1 MPETSSADLVSV
13 ETIELDHAVAYL
25 KHVAS
30 LAHCYHG
37 LLTRLDTV
45 LGDGDHGDNFV
56 AGFDAVQALLH
67 EASRESM
74 GEFLSS
80 VGRILASS
88 LGGASGSLYGSAFMA
103 AGLAV
108 GDGPVINGA
117 DLGRILDAGAS
128 AIARR
133 GHCEVGDKTMYD
145 TLRPAADAFV
155 NSIGQGTSTV
165 EAARTAVL
173 AGRAGMASTRRMI
186 ARRGLALRLGPRS
199 VGHVDPGAVSA
210 FLLLAA
216 LMPPGTRTGLRRLPP
231 AIGSDPS
238 QTTGGGPAAGGRPQA
253 RGGPPAGGGP
263 TGGGRPPGGGGPT
276 NGGGR

>member
-1 MPETSSADLVSV
+1 MPEASSVDLVTV
-13 ETIELDHAVAYL
+13 ETIDLYDAVAYL
-25 KHVAS
+25 RHVAS

-45 LGDGDHGDNFV
+45 LGDGDHGDNLV

-108 GDGPVINGA
+108 GDAPVIRGA

-155 NSIGQGTSTV
+155 RSIGQGTSTLD
-165 EAARTAVL
+165 AARTAVL
-173 AGRAGMASTRRMI
+173 AGRSGMASTRRMI

-231 AIGSDPS
+231 VIGSDAG
-238 QTTGGGPAAGGRPQA
+238 QATGDGSAAGGSAGGGRPQ
-253 RGGPPAGGGP
+253 
-263 TGGGRPPGGGGPT
+263 PGGGLAA
-276 NGGGR
+276 GGAR